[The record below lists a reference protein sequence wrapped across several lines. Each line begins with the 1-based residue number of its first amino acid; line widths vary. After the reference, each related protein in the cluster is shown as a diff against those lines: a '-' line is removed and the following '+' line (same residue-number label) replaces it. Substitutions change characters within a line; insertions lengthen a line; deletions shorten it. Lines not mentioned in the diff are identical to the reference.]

1 MKLTRHQFLH
11 LAAGA
16 AALIGVTET
25 ALAQNWPIRP
35 ITIVEPVGASSV
47 PDVLVRIMAPRLSEL
62 LGQPV
67 IVENVSGAGGMIGVS
82 RLAKASPDGYQIGI
96 GSAGTHAYNQTLYK
110 NPLYNAATDFA
121 PIMLVVDQPLVL
133 VTRKDL
139 PVNNLREFITYT
151 KANQTKMQYGSLA
164 GTGSSNHVVCALF
177 NATIGV
183 TVSHV
188 PYRPPS
194 ALAYQDLITGRIDY
208 VCPLASGD
216 AKVRIESDQ
225 VRGVA
230 VFSKTRSPIMPNL
243 ATAHEQGLTD
253 FEGKTW
259 FAFFAPKRTPAA
271 IVQRLHDAI
280 AATIDTP
287 EVKTRI
293 EAYGAE
299 PVAPD
304 RRSAEYLQK
313 FVKIEIDKW
322 AIPIKAG
329 GAAGQ

>member
-1 MKLTRHQFLH
+1 MTADYSVCQRNYTVLSGLPPPFCGNTGTARFHKRDATPNHKRHSMKLTRPQFLD

-110 NPLYNAATDFA
+110 TPLYNAATEFA

-194 ALAYQDLITGRIDY
+194 ALAYQALIPGRIDY
-208 VCPLASGD
+208 VCPLTSGD

-287 EVKTRI
+287 EV
-293 EAYGAE
+293 
-299 PVAPD
+299 
-304 RRSAEYLQK
+304 
-313 FVKIEIDKW
+313 
-322 AIPIKAG
+322 
-329 GAAGQ
+329 